1 MNQAEIEMA
10 NAKKQQALEAKKKL
24 EQELADQQLLQGI

>member
-10 NAKKQQALEAKKKL
+10 NAKKQQALETKKKL

>member
-1 MNQAEIEMA
+1 MVH
-10 NAKKQQALEAKKKL
+10 AKKQQALEAKKKL

>member
-1 MNQAEIEMA
+1 MA
-10 NAKKQQALEAKKKL
+10 NLRKQQALEAKKKL